1 MAYPKILDISC
12 ILFRLIK
19 CIKILIHSFNFHL
32 FMLLWIIIFIYYP
45 LWWTLRSQTKIFLD
59 KYRIKT
65 LNWNRRTPKVHIQV
79 RGINFTKPRHKF
91 GWKFTSK
98 HFQQHYLP
106 PSPISAL
113 PFHPFVGFTSLI
125 VSQSTLRMNTQTS
138 IYTPLTPQYPQSH
151 TPCQSPIT
159 PSPPPKDQ
167 SYWWFPTLIFL
178 MVFFPST
185 HSPTGMLLP
194 SMRDNTYTG
203 CNFGVYTRGFV
214 TWSSCFW
221 G

>member
-1 MAYPKILDISC
+1 M
-12 ILFRLIK
+12 
-19 CIKILIHSFNFHL
+19 
-32 FMLLWIIIFIYYP
+32 
-45 LWWTLRSQTKIFLD
+45 
-59 KYRIKT
+59 
-65 LNWNRRTPKVHIQV
+65 HIQV

-125 VSQSTLRMNTQTS
+125 VSQSTLRMNTRTPS
-138 IYTPLTPQYPQSH
+138 IHLLLLNTH

-159 PSPPPKDQ
+159 PSPPLPLDQ
-167 SYWWFPTLIFL
+167 SYWWFPTLIFF

-185 HSPTGMLLP
+185 HSPTGMILAFL
-194 SMRDNTYTG
+194 RDNTYTG
-203 CNFGVYTRGFV
+203 CNFGVYTRGSV
-214 TWSSCFW
+214 TRSSCFR